1 MQSEKCYEWFSLILY
16 YLGSTNCNLNDPVIM
31 KKELPDLHKQAFMFK
46 NTKRFQHDGGRA
58 WIKDSQL
65 HEARKDANGKLTTVS
80 AKKDED
86 LVEESQDHN
95 PSL

>member
-1 MQSEKCYEWFSLILY
+1 
-16 YLGSTNCNLNDPVIM
+16 M

-46 NTKRFQHDGGRA
+46 NSKRFQHDGGRA

-65 HEARKDANGKLTTVS
+65 QEARKGGNGKLFTVQQKADS
-80 AKKDED
+80 DY
-86 LVEESQDHN
+86 VEEPESHK

>member
-1 MQSEKCYEWFSLILY
+1 
-16 YLGSTNCNLNDPVIM
+16 M
-31 KKELPDLHKQAFMFK
+31 KKELPDLHKQAHMFK

-65 HEARKDANGKLTTVS
+65 HEAREGVNGKLKTIH
-80 AKKDED
+80 AEKDLD
-86 LVEESQDHN
+86 LIEEAEEHK